1 MIPLQMLSHG
11 LRHVV
16 LPACPA
22 VLPSMPVY
30 FLSLRD
36 ATLVISRLTFR
47 DVETYI
53 TNLLLPR
60 PLLRVVV
67 MVTGY

>member
-1 MIPLQMLSHG
+1 
-11 LRHVV
+11 
-16 LPACPA
+16 
-22 VLPSMPVY
+22 MPVY

-60 PLLRVVV
+60 PLLRVVP